1 MARQRWGSQLGVV
14 LAVAGSAVGLGNFL
28 RFPGMAAK
36 NGGGAFMVPY
46 FAALFLLGLP
56 LMWIEWTIGRFG
68 GGFGHSTAPGIFH
81 TLWRKNRFIKYFGVI
96 GIFGPIVIFAYY
108 VYIESWLL
116 GYAWFALTGAYE
128 SCADWASMQA
138 FLNGYRGLVQNEH
151 FSGGAAAYG
160 FFVATF
166 LANVAI
172 VYLGIRRGIETICKV
187 GLPLLMA
194 LGLVL
199 MARVFTLGVLDP
211 ARPDWNVLNGLGFLW
226 NPDWSALGKP
236 QVWLAAAGQTFFT
249 LSVGIGVILTYASY
263 LTPRQD
269 VALSG
274 LTAASAN
281 EFAEVIL
288 GGSLVIPAAFVFLGQ
303 AGTDQVVR
311 STSSTFDL
319 ACVTMPLVL
328 RQVAGANLFGF
339 LWFALLFIA
348 GLTSSISLMQPA
360 IAFLEDEFG
369 LQRRSAILL
378 FGLVTFLMCQTC
390 IFGLGHGTLD
400 EFDFWGG
407 QFCLVLFGTVEVIL
421 FGWVFGVD
429 EAWGLLHVASNITIP
444 RFYRFI
450 IKYVTPAILLAILGG
465 WLWQSGVGVLLLKQ
479 AADGS
484 GPLAEADK
492 PYILMA
498 RRDMLALF
506 GLLALL
512 VYLVWRRRA
521 RTEAE
526 AGATPETPAAQAP
539 QAPPET
545 SQAEGGRP

>member
-14 LAVAGSAVGLGNFL
+14 LAVAGSAIGLGNLL

-36 NGGGAFMVPY
+36 NGGGAFMIPY
-46 FAALFLLGLP
+46 FVALFLLGLP
-56 LMWIEWTIGRFG
+56 LMWIEWTLGRFG

-81 TLWRKNRFIKYFGVI
+81 TLWEKNRFIKYFGVI

-108 VYIESWLL
+108 VYIESWILA
-116 GYAWFALTGAYE
+116 YAWFALTGAYDA
-128 SCADWASMQA
+128 CADWSSMQA
-138 FLNGYRGLVQNEH
+138 FLNGYRGLVRNEH
-151 FSGGAAAYG
+151 FSGLGTAYG
-160 FFVATF
+160 FFLGTF
-166 LANVAI
+166 LVNVVI
-172 VYLGIRRGIETICKV
+172 VYFGIRRGIETVCKV
-187 GLPLLMA
+187 GLPLLVA
-194 LGLVL
+194 LGVVL
-199 MARVFTLGVLDP
+199 MVRVFTLPP
-211 ARPDWNVLNGLGFLW
+211 ARPDWTVLEGLGFLW

-236 QVWLAAAGQTFFT
+236 EVWLAAAGQVFFT

-281 EFAEVIL
+281 EVAEVIL
-288 GGSLVIPAAFVFLGQ
+288 GGSLIIPAAFVFLGPQ
-303 AGTDQVVR
+303 GTNDVAR
-311 STSSTFDL
+311 STFDL

-328 RQVAGANLFGF
+328 RQVAGGNFFGF
-339 LWFALLFIA
+339 LWFLLLFIA

-369 LQRRSAILL
+369 LSRRAAILL
-378 FGLVTFLMCQTC
+378 FALVTFLMCQTC
-390 IFGLGHGTLD
+390 IFGLGHGTLG

-421 FGWVFGVD
+421 FGWVFGAD
-429 EAWGLLHVASNITIP
+429 EAWVLLHVASDITIP

-450 IKYVTPAILLAILGG
+450 IKYVTPAFLIAILGA
-465 WLWQSGVGVLLLKQ
+465 WLWQLGVGVLLMKQ

-484 GPLAEADK
+484 GPVPEADK
-492 PYILMA
+492 PYVLMA

-506 GLLALL
+506 GMLALL
-512 VYLVWRRRA
+512 VYLSWRRR
-521 RTEAE
+521 EALGA
-526 AGATPETPAAQAP
+526 AG
-539 QAPPET
+539 PP
-545 SQAEGGRP
+545 QAEGHAP